1 MQTKDPLVNPHENI
15 CYYFFFKYVLLVE
28 SGSIYSMCLKNI
40 PGLFVHDLSVHI
52 FAKNENVCFE
62 ISYGDDLHDPNQCI
76 KRITFN
82 NYIHLHGMFIDD
94 KPEKKSFIL

>member
-1 MQTKDPLVNPHENI
+1 
-15 CYYFFFKYVLLVE
+15 
-28 SGSIYSMCLKNI
+28 MCLKNI

-94 KPEKKSFIL
+94 KPEKKALFCDEMFYILCLMSKSVLYF